1 MTEYGEVFAV
11 ETIDWLA
18 NRGRALLNA
27 GDIDR
32 ANAHVKVLRLHAAD
46 TGLTAAGRDKCLAAR
61 RALAG
66 EVRAAIAERTREAL
80 AARGYDW
87 EPRRGA

>member
-1 MTEYGEVFAV
+1 MTDYGEVFAV

-18 NRGRALLNA
+18 NRGRSLLNA

-32 ANAHVKVLRLHAAD
+32 ANAHVKVLRLHAMD
-46 TGLTAAGRDKCLAAR
+46 SGLTVAGRDRCLAAR
-61 RALAG
+61 RALAA
-66 EVRAAIAERTREAL
+66 EVRAAIAERTRSAL

-87 EPRRGA
+87 EPRR

>member
-11 ETIDWLA
+11 ETIDWLLA
-18 NRGRALLNA
+18 KGRALLDA
-27 GDIDR
+27 GEIDR
-32 ANAHVKVLRLHAAD
+32 ANAHVKVLRLHAMDA
-46 TGLTAAGRDKCLAAR
+46 GLTAAGRDKCLAAR

-66 EVRAAIAERTREAL
+66 EVRAAIAERTRSAL

>member
-1 MTEYGEVFAV
+1 MTDYGEEFAV

-18 NRGRALLNA
+18 AKGRALLDA

-46 TGLTAAGRDKCLAAR
+46 TGLTAAGRDRCLAAR
-61 RALAG
+61 RALAAD
-66 EVRAAIAERTREAL
+66 VSAAIAERTRSVL
-80 AARGYDW
+80 AECGYDW

>member
-1 MTEYGEVFAV
+1 MTDYGAEFAV
-11 ETIDWLA
+11 ETIDWLLA
-18 NRGRALLNA
+18 RGRALLDA
-27 GDIDR
+27 GEIDR

-46 TGLTAAGRDKCLAAR
+46 TGLTAAGRARCLTAR

-87 EPRRGA
+87 EPRR